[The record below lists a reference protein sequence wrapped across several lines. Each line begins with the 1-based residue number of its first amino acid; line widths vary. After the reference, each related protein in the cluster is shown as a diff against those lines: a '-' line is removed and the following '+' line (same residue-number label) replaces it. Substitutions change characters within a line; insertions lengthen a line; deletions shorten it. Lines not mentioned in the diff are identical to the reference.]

1 MDKLISNSIE
11 IQGTITLDKIRRIV
25 NENFDENGK
34 LKKKYPDVVIVDYMN
49 KIK

>member
-1 MDKLISNSIE
+1 MNKLITKSIE
-11 IQGTITLDKIRRIV
+11 EEGRITLDKIRKIV
-25 NENFDENGK
+25 KENFDEKGN